1 LTPVCQSGVGAFD
14 LGGVSSRSVRNEWAE
29 PLQELRSLREVLE
42 RQYELLAAILAAQQ
56 RIEEEIK
63 RAGLG

>member
-1 LTPVCQSGVGAFD
+1 MSG
-14 LGGVSSRSVRNEWAE
+14 RSVGGEWAE
-29 PLQELRSLREVLE
+29 LLEELRSLREVLE
-42 RQYELLAAILAAQQ
+42 RQYELLAAILSAQQ